1 MYFWILSQPG
11 RSFWRSAV
19 LLGLG
24 YLAIRPPTVLRG
36 YLDAIRRTRFL
47 RGVGEAKLVRWAA
60 EDLEMLGLEEE
71 YEEDEM
77 VNSRPLPDEEI
88 PLRPSRTRFTF
99 VNYGAA
105 R

>member
-77 VNSRPLPDEEI
+77 VNSRPLSDEEI